1 MLPLAPSPS
10 ASPTPSLTPHPHPT
24 HLPRPPAASGP
35 AHGPEPVGRRTAVL
49 YESRH
54 EFRFTIMVLSSE
66 LQGAKLRV
74 RVSPTCPDLAANPNL
89 CQDTRPFASMARM
102 PDENELES
110 RKRKAEAEAE
120 DTTVWRSCGLVDG
133 SDEDDEDASPQ
144 YVSLC
149 GLSDGAPPAP
159 APDLKEEQEEEEVE
173 APRALTRTLT
183 LTL

>member
-89 CQDTRPFASMARM
+89 CRDTRPFASMARM

-110 RKRKAEAEAE
+110 RKRKAEAEA
-120 DTTVWRSCGLVDG
+120 DDTVWRSCGLVGG

-149 GLSDGAPPAP
+149 GISDEAPPAP
-159 APDLKEEQEEEEVE
+159 APDLKEEQEEEVE